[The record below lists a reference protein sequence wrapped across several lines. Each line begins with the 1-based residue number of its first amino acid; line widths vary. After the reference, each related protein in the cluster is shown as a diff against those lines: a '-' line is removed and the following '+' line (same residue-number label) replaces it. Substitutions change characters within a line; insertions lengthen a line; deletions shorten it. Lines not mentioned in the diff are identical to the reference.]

1 MLFFL
6 NCIVYEQV
14 LWTLKDK
21 MRIRTQ
27 WVYSV
32 ISVAK
37 DSHLLSRS
45 VSLTTNI
52 RFTIAHNLRFQLQV
66 ESRLFL
72 EAGLA
77 LRSHTSPSEGFEGGL
92 SVTGFLCPRRRCNP
106 SLQSMRQRL
115 PVRSSEQKA
124 SRLQTHLSDSW
135 SLCLRSAF
143 VRACRTWWKHT
154 YPSSFN
160 INSTVYPC

>member
-1 MLFFL
+1 MAFL
-6 NCIVYEQV
+6 QGFR
-14 LWTLKDK
+14 KH
-21 MRIRTQ
+21 M
-27 WVYSV
+27 
-32 ISVAK
+32 AK

-45 VSLTTNI
+45 VSLTTDI

-106 SLQSMRQRL
+106 SLQSMWQVRWRRHQVQNCDQNNCVSQPLVAAYTDSDTVTQVLFQREAKL
-115 PVRSSEQKA
+115 E
-124 SRLQTHLSDSW
+124 
-135 SLCLRSAF
+135 SAEF
-143 VRACRTWWKHT
+143 H
-154 YPSSFN
+154 
-160 INSTVYPC
+160 I